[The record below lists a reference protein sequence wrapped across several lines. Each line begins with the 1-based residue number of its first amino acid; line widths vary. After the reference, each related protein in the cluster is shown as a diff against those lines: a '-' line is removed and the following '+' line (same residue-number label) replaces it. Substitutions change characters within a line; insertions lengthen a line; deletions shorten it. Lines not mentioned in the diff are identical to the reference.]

1 MASKPVVLP
10 EIFQGNTSWDDW
22 LEHFDRV
29 AAVND
34 WTANATKLKW
44 LKVRITGKAAAA
56 LRRLPDETKNDYG
69 ALTEALK
76 KRTFRTSEQER
87 LVYGRFTGQNEAQ
100 DEDWA
105 SFGDSLRLLTEK
117 AYPGLQDE
125 AQEVLALNHFLAQ
138 LEHPQI
144 NFAVRQKQP
153 KTVDQAVQYT
163 MEAESYL
170 NSYKRTT
177 NAMVPTHP
185 GLKDPDQSVA
195 AAINREDSQSMMP
208 AIISN

>member
-1 MASKPVVLP
+1 MASKPVVLL
-10 EIFQGNTSWDDW
+10 EIFQGNTSWDNW

-44 LKVRITGKAAAA
+44 LKVHLTGKAAAG

-69 ALTEALK
+69 ALTKVLK
-76 KRTFRTSEQER
+76 KRFKPASKKDLYMADLQVRKKCK
-87 LVYGRFTGQNEAQ
+87 
-100 DEDWA
+100 DEDWV

-153 KTVDQAVQYT
+153 RTVDQTVQCIIF
-163 MEAESYL
+163 E
-170 NSYKRTT
+170 
-177 NAMVPTHP
+177 PTQTDH
-185 GLKDPDQSVA
+185 
-195 AAINREDSQSMMP
+195 
-208 AIISN
+208 